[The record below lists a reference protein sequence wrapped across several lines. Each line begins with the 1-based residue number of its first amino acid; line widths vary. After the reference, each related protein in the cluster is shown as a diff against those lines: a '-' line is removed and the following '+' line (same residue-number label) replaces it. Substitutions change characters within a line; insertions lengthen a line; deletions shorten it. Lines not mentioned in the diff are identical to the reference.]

1 MQKRLILL
9 LFVVFAKSIL
19 AQQTWQKATH
29 KADSLE
35 VNFKFSKALQFRET
49 ALKLAKNTAKDT
61 AKDTIPFLKELLN
74 NAVLENEIRHSKN
87 RKKTYEKLKKSVDNL
102 VNLHAKPKRL
112 FQSYRRLYM
121 FAHNYMRNMEES
133 KVYTDKS
140 IAEHFKCK
148 KIDSLV
154 LLKTM
159 HGSGVVARVLGEF
172 TNAIKTFDKAKAFYE
187 ATKVKDTNMLGCIYV
202 DLAMTYEGRCVNIYK
217 KRISYLK
224 KAEKT
229 FLSTSR
235 PNMDYFVALYPM
247 LSECEKMQGN
257 YDNAIKYL
265 NKGFDLYKVNKKET
279 QSFRMGKV
287 GFKKV
292 LQFHLY
298 LAQIYEIT
306 KNKEKMLMHY
316 NKMYQ
321 IIKGKKIDVVETN
334 FLSYANLVLS
344 RYYRKAKKYDIANN
358 YIKKGLVLNKKN
370 QAENYEENLEPSFL
384 LEKIK
389 IALKENKFNKTKK
402 LLLQLNNAKNK
413 ATDDITNELNIN
425 CVFNILKN
433 DKTGTFNYLN
443 KTINNI
449 SNSNKKIRIQTIDY
463 DLYETSFA
471 IENANLLLKLAEK
484 LDKSKLNEPK
494 ITKTLYWLAL
504 KEFKENFKGVV
515 LNEKLN
521 KIFAN
526 INRYFFDLMVEDKLS
541 PKEIKRFLGF
551 TEIVQSS
558 FIFKNFIDN
567 KTKFL
572 NPKLDSLINKE
583 QFIRA
588 KITFLKKKLI
598 RHKKDSTKIT
608 QNIFEKT
615 RALKRILEK
624 QKTVDNGY
632 LELLNQ
638 KKFNA
643 NLALFKNTP
652 IIKFQLADSILYR
665 IVYFKNNV
673 TVQKI
678 AHFNA
683 IKNNVKAYILSLKDT
698 KQSVTDI
705 KQKGAA
711 LYNDLLGDFTTK
723 ATSLYIIPDDILHYL
738 PFELLV
744 KDGHYLIEDTAISY
758 ATTIS
763 LLSNPF
769 EEKNTSNKIALFAP
783 SYSNYELEKDQLA
796 VRGAPYKLEGALA
809 EVNQIAK
816 IFKTKKFT
824 KNAATKAAFKN
835 LKEQYAVVHLSMH
848 SFLNDEDAELS
859 NLVFSDSDKDNI
871 LYISELYG
879 IPINADLVVLSACNT
894 GVGSYK
900 TGKGVVS
907 LNTAFTA
914 SGVPSV
920 LSSLWS
926 APDKAT
932 KQLMV
937 SFYKNLKQGDTKA
950 IALQK
955 AKVDYLKNAADTN
968 LKHPYFWAGF
978 VLSGDTSAITSPSN
992 NFIWYLTAIALIV
1005 LLAFSYK
1012 RKKSI

>member
-1 MQKRLILL
+1 MYKKLIVL
-9 LFVVFAKSIL
+9 LFVVLAKPVL
-19 AQQTWQKATH
+19 AQQTWQEATR

-35 VNFKFSKALQFRET
+35 LHFKFGKV
-49 ALKLAKNTAKDT
+49 LKLREEALNLVDVKS
-61 AKDTIPFLKELLN
+61 KDTIPFLKELLN
-74 NAVLENEIRHSKN
+74 NAQLENEIRGSKN
-87 RKKTYEKLKKSVDNL
+87 RKKTYKKLKKSVDNL
-102 VNLHAKPKRL
+102 VSLHAKPKRL

-121 FAHNYMRNMEES
+121 FAHNYMRNMEEA
-133 KVYTDKS
+133 KVYVDKS
-140 IAEHFKCK
+140 IAAHFECK

-159 HGSGVVARVLGEF
+159 HSSGVIARVLGEF
-172 TNAIKTFDKAKAFYE
+172 SDAIKAFDKAKVFYE

-202 DLAMTYEGRCVNIYK
+202 DLAMTYESRCVDILK
-217 KRISYLK
+217 KRILYLK
-224 KAEKT
+224 NAEKI

-235 PNMDYFVALYPM
+235 PNMDYFSAIYPM
-247 LSECEKMQGN
+247 LSECEKTQGN
-257 YDNAIKYL
+257 YDDAIKYL
-265 NKGFDLYKVNKKET
+265 NKGFDLYEKNKKEV
-279 QSFRMGKV
+279 QLFRMGKI
-287 GFKKV
+287 GFKKR

-306 KNKEKMLMHY
+306 KNEEKMLIHY

-321 IIKGKKIDVVETN
+321 IIGSEKLDAEEIN
-334 FLSYANLVLS
+334 LLSYANLAIS

-370 QAENYEENLEPSFL
+370 HEENLEPQFL

-389 IALKENKFNKTKK
+389 IALKENNFDKTKK
-402 LLLQLNNAKNK
+402 LLLQLSKIKNK

-425 CVFNILKN
+425 CIFNILKN
-433 DKTGTFNYLN
+433 DKIGTFNYLN
-443 KTINNI
+443 KIINNI
-449 SNSNKKIRIQTIDY
+449 SNSKKKTTIQTIDY
-463 DLYETSFA
+463 DLYKTSFG
-471 IENANLLLKLAEK
+471 IENANLLLNLAEK

-504 KEFKENFKGVV
+504 KEFKENFKGAV

-526 INRYFFDLMVEDKLS
+526 INMYFFDLMVEDKLS

-551 TEIVQSS
+551 TEMVQSS
-558 FIFKNFIDN
+558 FIFKNFIAN

-572 NPKLDSLINKE
+572 SPKLDSLIDKE
-583 QFIRA
+583 QLIRA
-588 KITFLKKKLI
+588 RITFLKKKLI
-598 RHKKDSTKIT
+598 RHKEDSTRIT
-608 QNIFEKT
+608 QNIFDKT
-615 RALKRILEK
+615 RSLKQVLEK

-632 LELLNQ
+632 LELLNH

-652 IIKFQLADSILYR
+652 IIKFQLTDSILYR
-665 IVYFKNNV
+665 IIYFKNDV

-683 IKNNVKAYILSLKDT
+683 IRNNVKDYIVSLKDT

-711 LYNDLLGDFTTK
+711 LYNDLLGGFTVK
-723 ATSLYIIPDDILHYL
+723 STSLYIIPDGILHYL

-744 KDGHYLIEDTAISY
+744 KDGHYLIENTAISY

-769 EEKNTSNKIALFAP
+769 EVKNNSNKIALFAP
-783 SYSNYELEKDQLA
+783 SYDKYELNKNQLA

-809 EVNQIAK
+809 EVNEIAK
-816 IFKTKKFT
+816 IFKAKKFT
-824 KNAATKAAFKN
+824 GNAGTKVAFKN

-859 NLVFSDSDKDNI
+859 NLVFSDNDKDNI

-879 IPINADLVVLSACNT
+879 IPINANLVVLSACNT
-894 GVGSYK
+894 GVGSYE

-932 KQLMV
+932 KEIMV
-937 SFYKNLKQGDTKA
+937 SFYENLKQGDTKA

-955 AKVDYLKNAADTN
+955 AKVDYLKNVDDTN

-978 VLSGDTSAITSPSN
+978 VLSGDTSAIASPSN
-992 NFIWYLTAIALIV
+992 NLIWYLTTIALIV
-1005 LLAFSYK
+1005 LFTFIYK
-1012 RKKSI
+1012 RKKINLIA